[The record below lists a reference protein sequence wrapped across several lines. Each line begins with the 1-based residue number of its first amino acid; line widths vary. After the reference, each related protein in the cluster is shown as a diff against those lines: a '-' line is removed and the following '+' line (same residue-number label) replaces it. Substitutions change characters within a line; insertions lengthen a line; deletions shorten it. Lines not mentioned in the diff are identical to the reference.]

1 MYVLLVFLLVVG
13 PLIFFHELGHFVT
26 ARWFGVH
33 CYRFAIGFGP
43 PIARFERWDT
53 EFSVRAL
60 PFGGYVL
67 MLGAMPGEQTSEEL
81 EGKSLVDKPVWQRAI
96 ISFAGPLM
104 NVLIAIPIFMILAGA
119 VNERPAA
126 AVGFVSDGSA
136 AAEAGLLPG
145 DEFVSIDGT
154 PVRYFTDVQ
163 RIVRQRPEVEL
174 DVEILRDGETMHLTV
189 VPERIRVRDEFV
201 RLRVE
206 EVGQIGVGL
215 YRYGSFVHVTP
226 GTPAAD
232 AGLATFDQV
241 ISIDGQ
247 PVDTWID
254 VRERLRER
262 DGPITMRVLRP
273 GDAGPDWG
281 SFYLRDPADITLPDA
296 SFESLGVTSA
306 QTSIW
311 HVDPG
316 SPADEAGLRRGD
328 RITLLEDRAVSDIGM
343 IRGRLVVDADEA
355 HTLTVDRAGELVALE
370 VTPRTETVVGDFR
383 AEQDTVFVGF
393 TGLDPAVA
401 YRPPEVRTIPTGQRV
416 VAAFVDGCK
425 DTVEALLAIIL
436 GVFFLVTGQVD
447 SSNLGGPML
456 IADVAARASAQG
468 VLPLLRMGAIIS
480 LNLAVLNLLPL
491 PGLDGGNLSLLGVEA
506 VRRRPLSMRTRQIVT
521 FVGFVSVVLL
531 VLFAL
536 YNDIA
541 RYWADIAAWLNS

>member
-53 EFSVRAL
+53 EFSIRAL

-67 MLGAMPGEQTSEEL
+67 MLGAMPGEETPEEL
-81 EGKSLVDKPVWQRAI
+81 QGKSLVDKPVWQRAI
-96 ISFAGPLM
+96 ISFAGPFM
-104 NVLIAIPIFMILAGA
+104 NVVLALPIFMLLAGA
-119 VNERPAA
+119 VAEKPAA

-145 DEFVSIDGT
+145 DEFVSIDGET
-154 PVRYFTDVQ
+154 VRYFTDVQ
-163 RIVRQRPEVEL
+163 RIVRQSPGAELEVE
-174 DVEILRDGETMHLTV
+174 VLRDGESVTLTV

-201 RLRVE
+201 NLRVE

-226 GTPAAD
+226 DTPAAA
-232 AGLATFDQV
+232 AGLQTFDQV
-241 ISIDGQ
+241 TAIDGE
-247 PVDTWID
+247 PVDTWVD
-254 VRERLRER
+254 LRDRLRHR
-262 DGPITMRVLRP
+262 DGAVTLTVLRAT
-273 GDAGPDWG
+273 GAGADWG
-281 SFYLRDPADITLPDA
+281 AFYLRAPVQLDLPAGA
-296 SFESLGVTSA
+296 FESLGITSG
-306 QTSIW
+306 QTSVW

-316 SPADEAGLRRGD
+316 SPAADAGLQSGD
-328 RITLLEDRAVSDIGM
+328 RITLLGERRVSDIGM
-343 IRGRLVVDADEA
+343 IRSRLVVDADQE
-355 HTLTVDRAGELVALE
+355 HVLTVERGTERLELTI
-370 VTPRTETVVGDFR
+370 TPRTEEVIGDFR
-383 AEQDTVFVGF
+383 AEQDTVFIGF
-393 TGLDPAVA
+393 SGLDPVTT
-401 YRPPEVRTIPTGQRV
+401 YRPPEVRTVPMGQRIV
-416 VAAFVDGCK
+416 SAFVDGVK
-425 DTVEALLAIIL
+425 DTFEALMAIIL

-468 VLPLLRMGAIIS
+468 LLPLLRMGAVIS

-491 PGLDGGNLSLLGVEA
+491 PGLDGGTLSLLGVEA

-521 FVGFVSVVLL
+521 FVGFVSVILL

-536 YNDIA
+536 YNDIG